1 IDFVQTYISLQQT
14 RFKKGLEVHMD
25 VSEEALGKRIPPVT
39 LQNMIEN
46 AIKHNIIDAESPL
59 VIRISDEND
68 YLVIRNNL
76 QKKHMVE
83 TSNRQGLASLQSLY
97 SFLSKKPIIIEEDV
111 SEFRIR
117 IPLI

>member
-1 IDFVQTYISLQQT
+1 
-14 RFKKGLEVHMD
+14 
-25 VSEEALGKRIPPVT
+25 
-39 LQNMIEN
+39 
-46 AIKHNIIDAESPL
+46 HNIIDAESPL

-83 TSNRQGLASLQSLY
+83 TSNKQGLASLQSLY